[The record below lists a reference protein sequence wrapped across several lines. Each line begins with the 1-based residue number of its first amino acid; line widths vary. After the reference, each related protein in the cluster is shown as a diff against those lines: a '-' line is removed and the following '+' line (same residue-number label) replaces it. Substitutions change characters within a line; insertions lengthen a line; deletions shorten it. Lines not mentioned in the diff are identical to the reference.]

1 MNWLIIINTLL
12 ATVFNIWEKV
22 RQIEGDEAL
31 PEWDEIAGKN
41 AMLQAKIDAEKATM
55 EYEDA

>member
-31 PEWDEIAGKN
+31 PDWDMIASKN
-41 AMLQAKIDAEKATM
+41 MMLQKKIDAEKPVV
-55 EYEDA
+55 

>member
-22 RQIEGDEAL
+22 RQIEGPDAL

-41 AMLQAKIDAEKATM
+41 AMLQKKIDAEKPVV
-55 EYEDA
+55 